1 MRWILSGTL
10 GFALMVSVAAPVK
23 GAEASIEVSKLE
35 ALADSADS
43 AKEHAEVA
51 KHYRL
56 RADRFVEQAERH
68 EAEVSRLNKKLHGAM
83 AHKWPSLTRGTV
95 DREKQL
101 AMQSRRAASES
112 LALAERHVQLAVE
125 KQLTDD

>member
-1 MRWILSGTL
+1 
-10 GFALMVSVAAPVK
+10 
-23 GAEASIEVSKLE
+23 
-35 ALADSADS
+35 
-43 AKEHAEVA
+43 
-51 KHYRL
+51 
-56 RADRFVEQAERH
+56 
-68 EAEVSRLNKKLHGAM
+68 
-83 AHKWPSLTRGTV
+83 LTRGTV